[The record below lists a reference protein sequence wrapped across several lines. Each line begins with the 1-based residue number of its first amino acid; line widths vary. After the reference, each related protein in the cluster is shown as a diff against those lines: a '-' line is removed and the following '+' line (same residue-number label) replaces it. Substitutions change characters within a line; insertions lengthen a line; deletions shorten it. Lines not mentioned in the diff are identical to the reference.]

1 MVDRTIVD
9 DRLQQ
14 LCRELE
20 EKNLQFQRE
29 KEISQ
34 NTSKQLEDM
43 GMKQEALG
51 AVQSQT
57 ADILRLLSEQRGHD
71 SIEEVKVALADHG
84 AM

>member
-20 EKNLQFQRE
+20 EKNLQIQRE

-34 NTSKQLEDM
+34 NIGKQLEDTRM
-43 GMKQEALG
+43 EQEALG
-51 AVQSQT
+51 AVRSQT

-71 SIEEVKVALADHG
+71 VIEEVKVAQADHG
-84 AM
+84 AK